1 MEHQT
6 KGTLRNQAVITSAG
20 SPRAT
25 TPRFV
30 RYWMGAIPP
39 NADPIGGFRRE
50 PSCVERIST
59 NGNGS
64 NTVKKH
70 PPARG
75 KCGRNHEFA
84 YAIKYHTIFCSP
96 GGFMPFRANFV
107 ISFGRSIGQTLFQN
121 FF

>member
-30 RYWMGAIPP
+30 KVLDGSNSP

-50 PSCVERIST
+50 PSCRTGYRPTEMGVTPLKNI
-59 NGNGS
+59 
-64 NTVKKH
+64 
-70 PPARG
+70 
-75 KCGRNHEFA
+75 
-84 YAIKYHTIFCSP
+84 P
-96 GGFMPFRANFV
+96 GPWEMWPEP
-107 ISFGRSIGQTLFQN
+107 
-121 FF
+121 

>member
-50 PSCVERIST
+50 PSCVERDIDQ
-59 NGNGS
+59 
-64 NTVKKH
+64 
-70 PPARG
+70 
-75 KCGRNHEFA
+75 RNWE
-84 YAIKYHTIFCSP
+84 
-96 GGFMPFRANFV
+96 
-107 ISFGRSIGQTLFQN
+107 
-121 FF
+121 

>member
-50 PSCVERIST
+50 PSC
-59 NGNGS
+59 
-64 NTVKKH
+64 
-70 PPARG
+70 
-75 KCGRNHEFA
+75 
-84 YAIKYHTIFCSP
+84 
-96 GGFMPFRANFV
+96 
-107 ISFGRSIGQTLFQN
+107 LF
-121 FF
+121 

>member
-39 NADPIGGFRRE
+39 NADPIGGAVMCRTGYRPTE
-50 PSCVERIST
+50 MGVTPL
-59 NGNGS
+59 
-64 NTVKKH
+64 KK
-70 PPARG
+70 
-75 KCGRNHEFA
+75 
-84 YAIKYHTIFCSP
+84 TSP
-96 GGFMPFRANFV
+96 GPWEMWPEP
-107 ISFGRSIGQTLFQN
+107 
-121 FF
+121 